1 MREELPM
8 YHKLPIG
15 AIAAGGG
22 IAAVSGV
29 PTIVEI
35 GAALLVSSV
44 LLAAVAAVR
53 RFRGGG
59 RH

>member
-1 MREELPM
+1 M

-22 IAAVSGV
+22 IAAAGGV
-29 PTIVEI
+29 PTVAEI
-35 GAALLVSSV
+35 GLALLAAGL

-53 RFRGGG
+53 RLRAGG

>member
-1 MREELPM
+1 M

-22 IAAVSGV
+22 LAAVSGV
-29 PTIVEI
+29 PTIVEV

-44 LLAAVAAVR
+44 LLAAAAAVR

>member
-1 MREELPM
+1 M

-22 IAAVSGV
+22 IAAASGV

-35 GAALLVSSV
+35 GVALLASSL
-44 LLAAVAAVR
+44 LLAAAVAVR
-53 RFRGGG
+53 RLRGSG

>member
-1 MREELPM
+1 M

-29 PTIVEI
+29 PTVVEV
-35 GAALLVSSV
+35 GAALLVSSL
-44 LLAAVAAVR
+44 LLAGVATIR
-53 RFRGGG
+53 RLRGGG

>member
-1 MREELPM
+1 M

-29 PTIVEI
+29 PTFVEV
-35 GAALLVSSV
+35 GAALLASS
-44 LLAAVAAVR
+44 LLLMTVAAVR
-53 RFRGGG
+53 RLRGGG